1 MNPQRAHDPDADGSV
16 LTGPVARVI
25 HLLEVIATGAGDE
38 LGVRGLARETGIDK
52 SAVSRLL
59 SQLAE
64 LDMLESAGQPGR
76 YRIGPRF
83 FAVGAAVTSK
93 DELWLASR
101 PMLERLVARFNETS
115 YLAVLERHEVVFRE
129 IVECT
134 QSIRYVVE
142 LGRRAPLHAGSA
154 GRAILAGLTDPE
166 VDAVLRSPLE
176 RVTPGTITDPDELR
190 RRVMEDRARGYTLS
204 AGERSIGGIGIAAP
218 FFAADGRCK
227 GSLVITMPQT
237 RWEPAREAEFADAI
251 RTTARELS
259 SRLGFRGHPSMA
271 QDP

>member
-1 MNPQRAHDPDADGSV
+1 MDDTANPAQGAETS
-16 LTGPVARVI
+16 LTGSVARVV
-25 HLLEVIATGAGDE
+25 HLLEVIAIGDGEE

-64 LDMLESAGQPGR
+64 LDMLEATGQPGR

-93 DELWLASR
+93 DQLWLASR
-101 PMLERLVARFNETS
+101 PMLERLVERFNETS
-115 YLAVLERHEVVFRE
+115 YLAVLERDEVVFRE
-129 IVECT
+129 IVECD

-154 GRAILAGLTDPE
+154 GRAILAGLTDGE
-166 VDAVLRSPLE
+166 VDGVLARPLE
-176 RVTPGTITDPDELR
+176 QVTPGTITDPAEIR
-190 RRVMEDRARGYTLS
+190 RRVTADRERGYTLS
-204 AGERSIGGIGIAAP
+204 AGERNVGGVGIAAP

-227 GSLVITMPQT
+227 GSLVITMPQL
-237 RWEPAREAEFADAI
+237 RWEPARESEFAEAVMA
-251 RTTARELS
+251 TAAELS
-259 SRLGFRGHPSMA
+259 ARLGHHGGRPGAPA
-271 QDP
+271 